1 MSEENERSDAMLGSL
16 PAALADY
23 KQLAKDCGVDE
34 GIDLPVVAMAF
45 VHGAAYGAKQPTLT
59 DEELEAIERAAFWMA
74 RVAESRGDIHSAWYL
89 VSDAATLRG
98 ISSRLG

>member
-1 MSEENERSDAMLGSL
+1 MSDDTERSAAMRGSL

-45 VHGAAYGAKQPTLT
+45 VHGAAYGAKHPTLT
-59 DEELEAIERAAFWMA
+59 DEEREAIEKAIGRELDAEWYGGPEPV
-74 RVAESRGDIHSAWYL
+74 RVVA
-89 VSDAATLRG
+89 LRG
-98 ISSRLG
+98 VLERLK

>member
-1 MSEENERSDAMLGSL
+1 MSDDTERSAAMRGSL

-45 VHGAAYGAKQPTLT
+45 VHGAAYGAKHPTLT
-59 DEELEAIERAAFWMA
+59 DEEREAVEWAEELAGNCEEFD
-74 RVAESRGDIHSAWYL
+74 RVD
-89 VSDAATLRG
+89 TLRNLLE
-98 ISSRLG
+98 RTK